1 MGLINE
7 KEEPSL
13 ILELLKENQSL
24 IENNAS
30 NEYSFELI
38 HKIINYY
45 EELQSIIKKNEKKSF
60 IETNDNNNYNFPI
73 KNKKNYLNEINHQ
86 LNRIKKWIFM
96 AKTKD
101 NLQRSIRGKSFVS
114 KNEAFHNVFLK
125 NLNICNSNDS
135 KEIIIQSPNKKV
147 YKKLTNKY
155 ANFENNNINITDY
168 TDFKIEKGIKNF
180 FIKNNNKFLERVY
193 KGPPECFRLTS
204 WMVLNNIPLDRNKEI
219 YEFYTK
225 KELNLEIKNSIIK
238 DIQRTFPTENTEILR
253 PKEKK
258 LYSVLKAFSNLDI
271 ELGYCQGMNLI
282 VAFLLNVSNFN
293 ESETFFLL
301 ISIFSSTFKERGIN
315 YNYNFSM
322 RGMFN
327 NGFPLLLFMN
337 YIFDKEFH
345 KLLPDLKK
353 KFEDFSITYDVW
365 IGKWFQTLFTIV
377 LPIEWC
383 KRLFD
388 CVFVNGIFFQIN
400 FGLAF
405 IIFLEKNLMNFEDEI
420 ELLNYFQELIDSP
433 LNVNKKIL
441 VDFTIEDLIKKSEKI
456 RINIKDYYNKYLEE
470 FPSFEDDIERNNI
483 EYNIIGIEE
492 INKNIFNLINFDRKE
507 TILFESEDEESLK
520 SDDKEEEKKEETKPN
535 LYNYTL
541 LEENIP
547 NKFLSPTKKRKSTSV
562 VNINGNYDDDVDENV
577 IVNDID
583 ESSIFKEFP
592 DSDKKSFKSYNIEK
606 YTLNEKETLNV
617 ENSHRKSSNYENN
630 FFIKVKNLY
639 PNSKNDI

>member
-219 YEFYTK
+219 YEFYSK

-337 YIFDKEFH
+337 YIFDKEFT

-520 SDDKEEEKKEETKPN
+520 SDDKEEEKKEEIKPN
-535 LYNYTL
+535 LHNYTL

>member
-45 EELQSIIKKNEKKSF
+45 EELQEIIKKNEKKSF

-219 YEFYTK
+219 YEFYSK

-337 YIFDKEFH
+337 YIFDKEFR

-520 SDDKEEEKKEETKPN
+520 SDDKEEEKKEEIKPN
-535 LYNYTL
+535 LHNYTL

-547 NKFLSPTKKRKSTSV
+547 NKCLSPTKKRKSTSV

-617 ENSHRKSSNYENN
+617 DNSHRKSSNYENN

>member
-219 YEFYTK
+219 YEFYSK

-258 LYSVLKAFSNLDI
+258 LYSVLKAFSNLDN

-337 YIFDKEFH
+337 YIFDKEFT

-520 SDDKEEEKKEETKPN
+520 SDDKEEEKKEEIKPN
-535 LYNYTL
+535 LHNYTL

>member
-45 EELQSIIKKNEKKSF
+45 EELQEIIKKNEKKSF

-180 FIKNNNKFLERVY
+180 FIKNNNKFLERVH

-337 YIFDKEFH
+337 YIFDKEFR

-520 SDDKEEEKKEETKPN
+520 SDDKEEEKKEEIKPN
-535 LYNYTL
+535 LHNYTL

-606 YTLNEKETLNV
+606 YTLNEKETLNL

>member
-45 EELQSIIKKNEKKSF
+45 EELQEIIKKNEKKSF

-219 YEFYTK
+219 YEFYSK

-258 LYSVLKAFSNLDI
+258 LYSVLKAFSNLDN

-337 YIFDKEFH
+337 YIFDKEFR

-520 SDDKEEEKKEETKPN
+520 SDDKEEEKKEEIKPN
-535 LYNYTL
+535 LHNYTL

-606 YTLNEKETLNV
+606 YTLNEKETLNL

>member
-13 ILELLKENQSL
+13 LLELLKENQSL
-24 IENNAS
+24 IENNGS

-60 IETNDNNNYNFPI
+60 IDTNDNNNYNFPI
-73 KNKKNYLNEINHQ
+73 KNKKDYLNEINHQ
-86 LNRIKKWIFM
+86 LKRIKKWIFM

-101 NLQRSIRGKSFVS
+101 NLQRSIRGQSFVS
-114 KNEAFHNVFLK
+114 KIDAFHNDFLK
-125 NLNICNSNDS
+125 NLNICNSNES

-238 DIQRTFPTENTEILR
+238 DIQRTFPTENIDILR

-258 LYSVLKAFSNLDI
+258 LYSVLKAFSNLDN

-337 YIFDKEFH
+337 YIFDKEFT

-405 IIFLEKNLMNFEDEI
+405 IIFLEKILMNFEDEI
-420 ELLNYFQELIDSP
+420 GLINYFQELIDSP

-456 RINIKDYYNKYLEE
+456 RINIKEYYNKYLEE

-492 INKNIFNLINFDRKE
+492 INKNIFNLIDFDRKE

-520 SDDKEEEKKEETKPN
+520 SDNKEEEKKKEIKPH

-547 NKFLSPTKKRKSTSV
+547 NKFLSATKKKKSTFV
-562 VNINGNYDDDVDENV
+562 DNINGNYDDDVDENV

-617 ENSHRKSSNYENN
+617 ENPHRKSSNYENN
-630 FFIKVKNLY
+630 FFVKVKNLY
-639 PNSKNDI
+639 PNSKDDI

>member
-13 ILELLKENQSL
+13 LLELLKENQSL
-24 IENNAS
+24 IENNGS

-60 IETNDNNNYNFPI
+60 IDTNDNNNYNFPI
-73 KNKKNYLNEINHQ
+73 KNKKDYLNEINHQ
-86 LNRIKKWIFM
+86 LKRIKKWIFM

-101 NLQRSIRGKSFVS
+101 NLQRSIRGQSFVS
-114 KNEAFHNVFLK
+114 KIDAFHNDFLK
-125 NLNICNSNDS
+125 NLNICNSNES

-238 DIQRTFPTENTEILR
+238 DIQRTFPTENIDILR

-258 LYSVLKAFSNLDI
+258 LYSVLKAFSNLDN

-337 YIFDKEFH
+337 YIFDKEFT

-405 IIFLEKNLMNFEDEI
+405 IIFLEKILMNFEDEI
-420 ELLNYFQELIDSP
+420 GLINYFQELIDSP

-456 RINIKDYYNKYLEE
+456 RINIKEYYNKYLEE

-492 INKNIFNLINFDRKE
+492 INKNIFNLIDFDRKE

-520 SDDKEEEKKEETKPN
+520 SDNKEEEKKKEIKPH

-547 NKFLSPTKKRKSTSV
+547 KKFLSATKKKKSTFV
-562 VNINGNYDDDVDENV
+562 DNINGNYDDDVDENV

-617 ENSHRKSSNYENN
+617 ENPHRKSSNYENN
-630 FFIKVKNLY
+630 FFVKVKNLY
-639 PNSKNDI
+639 PNSKDDI

>member
-45 EELQSIIKKNEKKSF
+45 EELQEIIKKNEKKSF

-219 YEFYTK
+219 YEFYSK

-337 YIFDKEFH
+337 YIFDKEFR

-520 SDDKEEEKKEETKPN
+520 SDDKEEEKKEEIKPN
-535 LYNYTL
+535 LHNYTL

>member
-45 EELQSIIKKNEKKSF
+45 EELQEIIKKNEKKSF

-219 YEFYTK
+219 YEFYSK

-337 YIFDKEFH
+337 YIFDKEFS

-441 VDFTIEDLIKKSEKI
+441 VDFSIEDLIKKSEKI

-520 SDDKEEEKKEETKPN
+520 SDDKEEEKKEEIKPN
-535 LYNYTL
+535 LHNYTL

>member
-13 ILELLKENQSL
+13 LLELLKENQSL

-73 KNKKNYLNEINHQ
+73 KNKKDYLNEINHQ

-219 YEFYTK
+219 YEFYSK

-337 YIFDKEFH
+337 YIFDKEFR

-400 FGLAF
+400 FGLAI
-405 IIFLEKNLMNFEDEI
+405 IIFLEKILMNFEDEI
-420 ELLNYFQELIDSP
+420 GLINYFQELIDSP

-520 SDDKEEEKKEETKPN
+520 SDDKEEEKKEEIKPN
-535 LYNYTL
+535 LHNYTL

-583 ESSIFKEFP
+583 ESSIVKEFP

>member
-337 YIFDKEFH
+337 YIFDKEFR

-456 RINIKDYYNKYLEE
+456 RINIKEYCNKYLEE

-520 SDDKEEEKKEETKPN
+520 SDDKEEEKKEEIKPN
-535 LYNYTL
+535 SHNYTL

-617 ENSHRKSSNYENN
+617 DNSHRKSSNYENN

>member
-45 EELQSIIKKNEKKSF
+45 EELQEIIKKNEKKSF

-219 YEFYTK
+219 YEFYSK

-301 ISIFSSTFKERGIN
+301 FSIFSSTFKERGIN

-337 YIFDKEFH
+337 YIFDKEFR

-520 SDDKEEEKKEETKPN
+520 SDDKEEEKKEEIKPN
-535 LYNYTL
+535 LHNYTL

>member
-45 EELQSIIKKNEKKSF
+45 EELQEIIKKNEKKSF

-219 YEFYTK
+219 YEFYSK

-258 LYSVLKAFSNLDI
+258 LYSVLKAFSNLDN

-337 YIFDKEFH
+337 YIFDKEFR

-520 SDDKEEEKKEETKPN
+520 SDDKEEEKKEEIKPN
-535 LYNYTL
+535 LHNYTL

>member
-24 IENNAS
+24 IENNGS

-60 IETNDNNNYNFPI
+60 IETNDNYNYNFPI

-86 LNRIKKWIFM
+86 LKRIQKWIFM

-114 KNEAFHNVFLK
+114 KNEAFHNAFLK
-125 NLNICNSNDS
+125 NLNICNSNES

-204 WMVLNNIPLDRNKEI
+204 WIVLNNIPLDRNKEI
-219 YEFYTK
+219 YEFYSK

-337 YIFDKEFH
+337 YIFDKEFR

-400 FGLAF
+400 FGLAI
-405 IIFLEKNLMNFEDEI
+405 IIFLEKILMKFEDEI
-420 ELLNYFQELIDSP
+420 EILNYFQDLIDNP

-441 VDFTIEDLIKKSEKI
+441 VDFSIEDLIKKSEKI
-456 RINIKDYYNKYLEE
+456 RINIKDYYNKYIEE

-520 SDDKEEEKKEETKPN
+520 SNDKEEEKKEETKPN

-547 NKFLSPTKKRKSTSV
+547 NKFLSPIKKKKSTSV
-562 VNINGNYDDDVDENV
+562 IKINGNYDDDVDENV

-606 YTLNEKETLNV
+606 YTLNEKEILNL